1 MSQPIIR
8 TSDMR
13 KKMGDTTTE
22 SAVFGLPQSQ
32 DQGKQRKGQ
41 INEQALLNMA
51 GEMKIKGQMERADER

>member
-32 DQGKQRKGQ
+32 GQ
-41 INEQALLNMA
+41 AKPLRVSKE
-51 GEMKIKGQMERADER
+51 KKDK